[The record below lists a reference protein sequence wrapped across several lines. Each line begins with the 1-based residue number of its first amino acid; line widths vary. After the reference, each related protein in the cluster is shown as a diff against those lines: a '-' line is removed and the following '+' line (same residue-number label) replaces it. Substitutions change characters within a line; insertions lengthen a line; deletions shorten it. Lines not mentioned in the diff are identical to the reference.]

1 MLVTWSQ
8 YIQFSKI
15 SSYQLI
21 FSYTTQVYTIPIVI
35 TLVTKAKMSEDLKD
49 RIQHQMATLDRQL
62 SFNISV
68 AAVERFG
75 KTNLKFFL
83 IILFF

>member
-15 SSYQLI
+15 LSYQLI

-35 TLVTKAKMSEDLKD
+35 TLVTKAKTSEDLRD

-75 KTNLKFFL
+75 KTNL
-83 IILFF
+83 